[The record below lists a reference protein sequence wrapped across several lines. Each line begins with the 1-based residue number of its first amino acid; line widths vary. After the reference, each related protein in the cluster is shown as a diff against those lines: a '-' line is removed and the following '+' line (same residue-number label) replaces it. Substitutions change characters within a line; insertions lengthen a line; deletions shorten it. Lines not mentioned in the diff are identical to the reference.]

1 MKIVKILLFIN
12 LSILFVAGCGTQDV
26 KMQSQRKTF
35 SMDINPPANVSAPRN
50 ELILK
55 INDFSIASQ
64 FDTTRMVIRDSD
76 SRYTKDYYN
85 GFIANPAILFAQQSQ
100 SWLSAAGICRAIVPA
115 SSILDADYILE
126 ADIKSLYADFRDL
139 NKPQAMVEIE
149 FFLIKP
155 DREKYNLI
163 FKQTYSESA
172 NMQNNTV
179 EELVNAYEI
188 ALEKIMLRLE
198 KDLAS
203 NLQ

>member
-1 MKIVKILLFIN
+1 MKIVKILLLIN

-35 SMDINPPANVSAPRN
+35 SMNINPPANVSAPRN

-115 SSILDADYILE
+115 NSVLDADYILE
-126 ADIKSLYADFRDL
+126 ADIKSLYADFREL

-172 NMQNNTV
+172 DMQNNTA

-188 ALEKIMLRLE
+188 ALEKIMQRLE